1 MAWPFK
7 ISLGKTYS
15 LLYSLGAEEVWCAC
29 LSSWIKRGRERK
41 IHGRYALAWLV
52 VYHRLLFLC
61 RLLSRPS
68 GSSSMVDIFPRKT
81 SSWVS
86 SAQFYLICYGLPTS
100 SDELNY
106 SFFKWEGLGTRSL
119 EGHWDRWDSLLSKPI
134 PITIRKGVM
143 ETCSEKRNI
152 NTGRKIKHFRSEG
165 KKREKLS
172 LSRSY
177 EDYLRL
183 LLRSC
188 RSV

>member
-1 MAWPFK
+1 MAG
-7 ISLGKTYS
+7 SYGT
-15 LLYSLGAEEVWCAC
+15 LLTMLT
-29 LSSWIKRGRERK
+29 
-41 IHGRYALAWLV
+41 
-52 VYHRLLFLC
+52 RLQFLC

-86 SAQFYLICYGLPTS
+86 SAQFYLLWPTN
-100 SDELNY
+100 LVRRAKL
-106 SFFKWEGLGTRSL
+106 FFFLFWWEGLGTHSL
-119 EGHWDRWDSLLSKPI
+119 EGQDQWDSLLSKPI
-134 PITIRKGVM
+134 PITIRKGVIA
-143 ETCSEKRNI
+143 TCSEKRNI

>member
-1 MAWPFK
+1 MAG
-7 ISLGKTYS
+7 SYGT
-15 LLYSLGAEEVWCAC
+15 LLTMLT
-29 LSSWIKRGRERK
+29 
-41 IHGRYALAWLV
+41 
-52 VYHRLLFLC
+52 RLQFLY

-68 GSSSMVDIFPRKT
+68 GSSSMVDIFPKKT

-86 SAQFYLICYGLPTS
+86 SAQFFSYGLPTS

-106 SFFKWEGLGTRSL
+106 SFFLFWWEGLGRHSL
-119 EGHWDRWDSLLSKPI
+119 EGQDQWDSLLSKPI

-143 ETCSEKRNI
+143 ATCSEKRNI